1 MNKEQEQKMR
11 RLEADLNIKVSR
23 VQTEL
28 ELQSAMRQ
36 DVEGSAEALRSD
48 VEKLRE
54 QVVVLEHALDAS
66 LQERDAL
73 QVCSSA
79 VCVCVCV
86 WLYCGCMFSVF
97 SMTCAR
103 SFFRYSQVESMRQY
117 AQGVFRCTCLCF
129 LCASRRARTGVVMKI
144 RSIEKE
150 GEAEGGRLCARTC
163 FYVCCE
169 TGSCLVSRILNDGS
183 LPYL

>member
-86 WLYCGCMFSVF
+86 CGCIVDACSA
-97 SMTCAR
+97 C
-103 SFFRYSQVESMRQY
+103 FR
-117 AQGVFRCTCLCF
+117 
-129 LCASRRARTGVVMKI
+129 
-144 RSIEKE
+144 
-150 GEAEGGRLCARTC
+150 
-163 FYVCCE
+163 
-169 TGSCLVSRILNDGS
+169 
-183 LPYL
+183 